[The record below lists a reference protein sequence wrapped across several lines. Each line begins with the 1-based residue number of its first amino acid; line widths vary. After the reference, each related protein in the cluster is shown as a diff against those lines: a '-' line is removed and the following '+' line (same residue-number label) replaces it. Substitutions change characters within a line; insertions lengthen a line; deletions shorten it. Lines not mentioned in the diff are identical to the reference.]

1 MIKKKNEDFT
11 DRYTESKNSDAIDV
25 TYNPTQQVLFAPVL
39 PQLGQPFVPSSLSR
53 KGSACFQK
61 FLPKVNEQSNISLS
75 SQIWVQLHVIMQ
87 IKYTT
92 PIKLIVPI
100 NLI

>member
-1 MIKKKNEDFT
+1 MG
-11 DRYTESKNSDAIDV
+11 V

-39 PQLGQPFVPSSLSR
+39 PQLGQPFVPSSRSR
-53 KGSACFQK
+53 KDSACFQK
-61 FLPKVNEQSNISLS
+61 FLPAINEQSNTSLS